1 MTAATCL
8 AALVL
13 LIDTSGSVPNH
24 LYAAQRDGTA
34 SAFETPQLARAIDQG
49 GGIAVMV
56 ADFDSSA
63 MVRLGWTMIRTA
75 TEASRFAAAYRALER
90 SGRVDSTAIGRAI
103 ADAHQKLAAA
113 PCLPQFRLIDISTDG
128 QETVSRF
135 PARDARDAAA
145 ADGIIINAIAF
156 GPRSGEIAG
165 LDLVSLLAE
174 TEAWLRENVATGFVR
189 VAVEEDGFLEA
200 FRNKLVLELTALH
213 SAME

>member
-1 MTAATCL
+1 MTTATCL

-34 SAFETPQLARAIDQG
+34 SAFETPQFVRAIDQG
-49 GGIAVMV
+49 VAVMV
-56 ADFDSSA
+56 ADFDSSVL
-63 MVRLGWTMIRTA
+63 VRLGWTIIRNA
-75 TEASRFAAAYRALER
+75 TEASRFAAEFRALRR
-90 SGRVDSTAIGRAI
+90 SGRIDSTAIGRAI
-103 ADAHQKLAAA
+103 ADAHRELAAA
-113 PCLPQFRLIDISTDG
+113 PCSPQFRLIDISTDG
-128 QETVSRF
+128 QETVSRV
-135 PARDARDAAA
+135 PAREARDAAA

-165 LDLVSLLAE
+165 LDLVGLLTE

-189 VAVEEDGFLEA
+189 VAVEEDGFLKA

-213 SAME
+213 SAAE

>member
-1 MTAATCL
+1 MTTATCL

-13 LIDTSGSVPNH
+13 LIDTSGSVPNR

-34 SAFETPQLARAIDQG
+34 SAFETPQFVRAIDQ
-49 GGIAVMV
+49 GIAVMV

-63 MVRLGWTMIRTA
+63 LVRLGWTIIRNA
-75 TEASRFAAAYRALER
+75 TEASHFAAEFRALKR
-90 SGRVDSTAIGRAI
+90 SGRIDSTAIGRAI
-103 ADAHQKLAAA
+103 ADAHRELAAA
-113 PCLPQFRLIDISTDG
+113 PCSPQFRLIDISTDG

-135 PARDARDAAA
+135 PAREARDAAA

-156 GPRSGEIAG
+156 GPRSGEIAD
-165 LDLVSLLAE
+165 LDLVGLLTE

-213 SAME
+213 SAVE